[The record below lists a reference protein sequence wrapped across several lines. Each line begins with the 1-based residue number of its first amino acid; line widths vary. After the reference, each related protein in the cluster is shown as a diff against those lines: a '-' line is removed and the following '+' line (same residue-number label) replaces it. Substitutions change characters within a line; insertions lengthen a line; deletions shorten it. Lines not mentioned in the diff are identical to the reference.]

1 MKDEIDNIT
10 PDLFAQLETLPDAD
24 AEASIVAAKDIPA
37 ASGSEDARTDEN
49 EQAPPPSLPADAS
62 GEEPQDDLADYAKA
76 AYLAYAMAVSKS
88 RAIPDVR
95 DGQKP
100 VQRRILYAM
109 REMGNEWDK
118 PHKKSARI
126 VGDVIGK
133 FHPHGDSAVYE
144 AAVRMAQDFSL
155 RYPLIDGQGNFGSLD
170 GDSAA
175 AMRYTEVRLTP
186 IAQLL
191 LSELD
196 QGTVDFRQNYDGSFE
211 EPVVLPARL
220 PFLLLN
226 GASGIGVGIAT
237 EVPPHNLREVCEVA
251 ATMVESPS
259 LTETQMLDMI
269 PGPDFPGGGQ
279 ILSGPQEI
287 RNAYASGRGS
297 IAVRARYMF
306 EEMARGQWQM
316 VITEL
321 PPGASA
327 AKVLSEIETLTN
339 PQPKAGKKTI
349 DQAQAQT
356 KALLLSLLDSAR
368 DESDKEQS
376 VRIVFGPKSSRIARD
391 EFARTLL
398 AYTSLETT
406 VSFNLVQVG
415 LDGNPMQ
422 KSLFTILSEW
432 CQFRVATV
440 EKRLGHRLGKVN
452 DRAHIL
458 EGRHT
463 VFLNLDEVI
472 RIIRQSD
479 EPRAALIDRF
489 SLSERQA
496 DDILEIRLRQLSRLE
511 GIKIEQE
518 IAELTKERAKLE
530 SLLASPA
537 RMRALVAREIRED
550 TRKFG
555 DDRRTLIQPE
565 RRASLSEAAVLDEPV
580 TVILSEKGWLRQR
593 QGHGIDLSALSF
605 KEGDKLFAVVECRS
619 PDPVVLLGSDGRAYT
634 VIASQVPGGKG
645 DGVPAASVIGLQPG
659 TKIVSALAGQAE
671 DRLLLSNSGGYG
683 FVATIADML
692 SRQKGGKLLMALED
706 GELVLPPA
714 RIPPVGQESGEHY
727 VACVSSSDKLLVFA
741 LGEVKQMPK
750 GRGVILMSLDKNDS
764 LKLAGVFS
772 DTLILKGVRRG
783 RTIEEACRFEIA
795 KRARKGKPVNLKVEA
810 LGVGGV
816 PKYPSGLF
824 MA

>member
-1 MKDEIDNIT
+1 MKDEIDNNT
-10 PDLFAQLETLPDAD
+10 PDLFPHLDVTMEEPH
-24 AEASIVAAKDIPA
+24 AEL
-37 ASGSEDARTDEN
+37 
-49 EQAPPPSLPADAS
+49 PPPEPPPPTVDVLA
-62 GEEPQDDLADYAKA
+62 EEPRDDLADYAKA

-109 REMGNEWDK
+109 REMGNEPDK

-133 FHPHGDSAVYE
+133 YHPHGDSAVYE

-191 LSELD
+191 LAELD
-196 QGTVDFRQNYDGSFE
+196 QGTVDFRQNYDGSFQ

-237 EVPPHNLREVCEVA
+237 EVPPHNLREVCEA
-251 ATMVESPS
+251 AACMVESAGF
-259 LTETQMLDMI
+259 TEAQLLDMI

-279 ILSGPQEI
+279 ILSSPHEI
-287 RNAYASGRGS
+287 RNAYTTGRGT
-297 IAVRARYMF
+297 IAVRARFVF
-306 EEMARGQWQM
+306 EEMARGQWQL

-327 AKVLSEIETLTN
+327 AKVLSEIEALTN
-339 PQPKAGKKTI
+339 PQPKLGKKSI
-349 DQAQAQT
+349 DQGQT
-356 KALLLSLLDSAR
+356 QTRTLLLSLLETAR

-376 VRIVFGPKSSRIARD
+376 VRIVFGPKSSRIDRD
-391 EFARTLL
+391 EFARTLM

-422 KSLFTILSEW
+422 KSLFTILNEW
-432 CQFRVATV
+432 CQFRVRTV

-452 DRAHIL
+452 ERIHIL
-458 EGRHT
+458 EGRHI
-463 VFLNLDEVI
+463 VFLNIDEVI
-472 RIIRQSD
+472 RIIRHSD
-479 EPRAALIDRF
+479 EPKSALIERF
-489 SLSERQA
+489 ALSERQA
-496 DDILEIRLRQLSRLE
+496 EDILEIRLRQLSRLE

-518 IAELTKERAKLE
+518 IAELRKEQTKLE

-537 RMRALVAREIRED
+537 RMKSLVAREIRD
-550 TRKFG
+550 DAKKFG
-555 DDRRTLIQPE
+555 DERRTLIEPS

-580 TVILSEKGWLRQR
+580 TVILSDKGWLRQR
-593 QGHGIDLSALSF
+593 QGHGVDLAALSF
-605 KEGDKLFAVVECRS
+605 KEGDKLFAALECRS
-619 PDPVVLLGSDGRAYT
+619 PDALLLLGSDGRAYT
-634 VIASQVPGGKG
+634 QSAAQIPGGKG
-645 DGVPAASVIGLQPG
+645 DGVPAASLMGLQAG
-659 TKIVSALAGQAE
+659 TRIVAMLTGQPEEQVLLA
-671 DRLLLSNSGGYG
+671 NSGGYG
-683 FVATIADML
+683 FVTTIGDML
-692 SRQKGGKLLMALED
+692 SRQKGGKLIMTLEP
-706 GELVLPPA
+706 GEQVLPPA
-714 RIPPVGQESGEHY
+714 RIAPGGQRY
-727 VACVSSSDKLLVFA
+727 VACVSGSDRLLVYA
-741 LGEVKQMPK
+741 LNEVRAMPK
-750 GRGVILMSLDKNDS
+750 GRGVILMGLEEKDS
-764 LKLAGVFS
+764 LKLTCVFAES
-772 DTLILKGVRRG
+772 LTTKGVRRG
-783 RTIEEACRFEIA
+783 KAIEEMPRFEVA
-795 KRARKGKPVNLKVEA
+795 RRARKGVQLNMKVEA
-810 LGVGGV
+810 LSTVME
-816 PKYPSGLF
+816 KSD
-824 MA
+824 

>member
-1 MKDEIDNIT
+1 MKDEIDNNT
-10 PDLFAQLETLPDAD
+10 PDLFPHLEATVEEPHPEL
-24 AEASIVAAKDIPA
+24 
-37 ASGSEDARTDEN
+37 
-49 EQAPPPSLPADAS
+49 PPPEPPQPPVDVLA
-62 GEEPQDDLADYAKA
+62 EEPQDDLADYAKA

-109 REMGNEWDK
+109 REMGNEPDK

-133 FHPHGDSAVYE
+133 YHPHGDSAVYE

-191 LSELD
+191 LAELD
-196 QGTVDFRQNYDGSFE
+196 QGTVDFRQNYDGSFQ

-237 EVPPHNLREVCEVA
+237 EVPPHNLREVSEA
-251 ATMVESPS
+251 AACMVESPDFS
-259 LTETQMLDMI
+259 EAQLLDMV

-279 ILSGPQEI
+279 ILSSPQEI
-287 RNAYASGRGS
+287 RNAYSSGRGT
-297 IAVRARYMF
+297 IAVRARYVF
-306 EEMARGQWQM
+306 EEMARGQWQL

-327 AKVLSEIETLTN
+327 AKVLSEIEALTN
-339 PQPKAGKKTI
+339 PVPKLGKKSI
-349 DQAQAQT
+349 DQAQTQT
-356 KALLLSLLDSAR
+356 KTLLLSLLDTAR

-376 VRIVFGPKSSRIARD
+376 VRIVFGPKSSRIDRD
-391 EFARTLL
+391 EFARTLM

-432 CQFRVATV
+432 CQFRVRTV

-452 DRAHIL
+452 ERIHIL
-458 EGRHT
+458 EGRHI
-463 VFLNLDEVI
+463 VFLNIDEVI
-472 RIIRQSD
+472 RIIRHSD
-479 EPRAALIDRF
+479 EPKSALIERF
-489 SLSERQA
+489 ALSERQA
-496 DDILEIRLRQLSRLE
+496 EDILEIRLRQLSRLE

-518 IAELTKERAKLE
+518 IAELKKEQGKLE

-537 RMRALVAREIRED
+537 RMKSLVAREIRD
-550 TRKFG
+550 DARKFG
-555 DDRRTLIQPE
+555 DERRTLIEPS

-580 TVILSEKGWLRQR
+580 TIILSDKGWLRQR
-593 QGHGIDLSALSF
+593 QGHGVDLAALSF
-605 KEGDKLFAVVECRS
+605 KEGDKLFAALECRS
-619 PDPVVLLGSDGRAYT
+619 PDSLLLLGSDGRAYT
-634 VIASQVPGGKG
+634 LNAAQVPGGKG
-645 DGVPAASVIGLQPG
+645 DGVPAASLMGLQAG
-659 TKIVSALAGQAE
+659 TRIVAMLTGQPEEQVLLA
-671 DRLLLSNSGGYG
+671 NSGGYG
-683 FVATIADML
+683 FVTTIGDML
-692 SRQKGGKLLMALED
+692 SRQKGGKLIMTLEP
-706 GELVLPPA
+706 GEQVLPPA
-714 RIPPVGQESGEHY
+714 RIAPGGQHY
-727 VACVSSSDKLLVFA
+727 VACVSGSDRLLVYA
-741 LGEVKQMPK
+741 LDEVRTMPK
-750 GRGVILMSLDKNDS
+750 GRGVILMGLEEKDS
-764 LKLAGVFS
+764 LKLTAVFV
-772 DTLILKGVRRG
+772 DTLTTRGVRRG
-783 RTIEEACRFEIA
+783 KAIEEMPRFEVGR
-795 KRARKGKPVNLKVEA
+795 RARKGTQLNLKVEA
-810 LGVGGV
+810 LLASAE
-816 PKYPSGLF
+816 KTD
-824 MA
+824 

>member
-1 MKDEIDNIT
+1 MKDHIDNIT
-10 PDLFAQLETLPDAD
+10 PDLFEQLDAAPADPVDQHEPPSGPPELPA
-24 AEASIVAAKDIPA
+24 
-37 ASGSEDARTDEN
+37 T
-49 EQAPPPSLPADAS
+49 PPP
-62 GEEPQDDLADYAKA
+62 EEPDEELAAYAKA

-109 REMGNEWDK
+109 REMGNDWDK

-133 FHPHGDSAVYE
+133 YHPHGDSAVYE

-196 QGTVDFRQNYDGSFE
+196 EGTVDFRQNYDGSFQ
-211 EPVVLPARL
+211 EPMVLPARL

-237 EVPPHNLREVCEVA
+237 EVPPHNLREVCEA
-251 ATMVESPS
+251 AAVMIESPS
-259 LTETQMLDMI
+259 FSEEQVLDMI

-279 ILSGPQEI
+279 ILSSQHDI
-287 RNAYASGRGS
+287 RNAYISGRGT
-297 IAVRARYMF
+297 IAVRARYVF
-306 EEMARGQWQM
+306 EEMARGQWQL

-339 PQPKAGKKTI
+339 PQPKVGKKTI
-349 DQAQAQT
+349 DQGQT
-356 KALLLSLLDSAR
+356 QTRTLLLSLLETAR

-376 VRIVFGPKSSRIARD
+376 VRIVFGPKSSRIDRD
-391 EFARTLL
+391 EFARTLM

-406 VSFNLVQVG
+406 VSFNLVEVG
-415 LDGNPMQ
+415 LDGRPTQ

-432 CQFRVATV
+432 CQFRLATV
-440 EKRLGHRLGKVN
+440 QRRLQHRLGKVN
-452 DRAHIL
+452 ERVHIL

-472 RIIRQSD
+472 RIIRNSD
-479 EPRAALIDRF
+479 EPKAALMERF
-489 SLSERQA
+489 ALSERQA

-518 IAELTKERAKLE
+518 IAELLKERAKLE
-530 SLLASPA
+530 GLLASPA
-537 RMRALVAREIRED
+537 RMRTLVAREIRDEIK
-550 TRKFG
+550 KFG

-580 TVILSEKGWLRQR
+580 TIILSDKGWLRQR
-593 QGHGIDLSALSF
+593 QGHGVDLAALSF
-605 KEGDKLFAVVECRS
+605 KEGDKLFAAIECRS
-619 PDPVVLLGSDGRAYT
+619 PDPLILLGSDGRSYT
-634 VIASQVPGGKG
+634 VSASQIPGGKG
-645 DGVPAASVIGLQPG
+645 DGVPTGSLVGLAPG
-659 TKIVSALAGQAE
+659 TKIICLMTGQPE
-671 DRLLLSNSGGYG
+671 DRVLLANSGGYG
-683 FVATIADML
+683 FVATIADMIT
-692 SRQKGGKLLMALED
+692 RQKAGKLLMTLEP
-706 GELVLPPA
+706 GESVLPPA
-714 RIPPVGQESGEHY
+714 RLPQGGRY
-727 VACVSSSDKLLVFA
+727 VACVSSADKLLVFPLA
-741 LGEVKQMPK
+741 ELKEMAK
-750 GRGVILMSLDKNDS
+750 GRGVILMGLGDKET
-764 LKLAGVFS
+764 LKLTCVFT
-772 DTLILKGVRRG
+772 DTLTMRGVRRG
-783 RTIEEACRFEIA
+783 RTIEEAPPFEVA
-795 KRARKGKPVNLKVEA
+795 KRARKGGAVNLKVEA
-810 LGVGGV
+810 LSVAGA
-816 PKYPSGLF
+816 K
-824 MA
+824 

>member
-1 MKDEIDNIT
+1 MKDHIDNIT
-10 PDLFAQLETLPDAD
+10 PDLFEQLDAAPADPVDQQEPPSVPPELPA
-24 AEASIVAAKDIPA
+24 
-37 ASGSEDARTDEN
+37 
-49 EQAPPPSLPADAS
+49 APPPDEPD
-62 GEEPQDDLADYAKA
+62 EELAAYAKA

-109 REMGNEWDK
+109 REMGNDWDK

-133 FHPHGDSAVYE
+133 YHPHGDSAVYE

-196 QGTVDFRQNYDGSFE
+196 EGTVDFRQNYDGSFQ
-211 EPVVLPARL
+211 EPMVLPARL

-237 EVPPHNLREVCEVA
+237 EVPPHNLREVCEA
-251 ATMVESPS
+251 AAVMIESPS
-259 LTETQMLDMI
+259 FSEEQVLDMI

-279 ILSGPQEI
+279 ILSSPHDI
-287 RNAYASGRGS
+287 RNAYTSGRGT
-297 IAVRARYMF
+297 IAVRARYVF
-306 EEMARGQWQM
+306 EEMARGQWQL

-339 PQPKAGKKTI
+339 PQPKVGKKTI
-349 DQAQAQT
+349 DQGQT
-356 KALLLSLLDSAR
+356 QTRTLLLSLLETAR

-376 VRIVFGPKSSRIARD
+376 VRIVFGPKSSRIDRD
-391 EFARTLL
+391 EFARTLM

-406 VSFNLVQVG
+406 VSFNLVEVG
-415 LDGNPMQ
+415 LDGRPTQ

-432 CQFRVATV
+432 CQFRLATV
-440 EKRLGHRLGKVN
+440 QRRLQHRLGKVN
-452 DRAHIL
+452 ERVHIL

-472 RIIRQSD
+472 RIIRNSD
-479 EPRAALIDRF
+479 EPKAALMERF
-489 SLSERQA
+489 ALSERQA

-518 IAELTKERAKLE
+518 IAELLKERAKLE
-530 SLLASPA
+530 GLLASPA
-537 RMRALVAREIRED
+537 RMRTLVAREIRDEI
-550 TRKFG
+550 RKFG

-565 RRASLSEAAVLDEPV
+565 KRASLSEAAVLDEPV
-580 TVILSEKGWLRQR
+580 TIILSDKGWLRQR
-593 QGHGIDLSALSF
+593 QGHGVDLAALSF
-605 KEGDKLFAVVECRS
+605 KEGDKLFAAIECRS
-619 PDPVVLLGSDGRAYT
+619 PDPLILLGSDGRSYT
-634 VIASQVPGGKG
+634 VSASQIPGGKG
-645 DGVPAASVIGLQPG
+645 DGVPTGSLVGLPAG
-659 TKIVSALAGQAE
+659 TKIICLMTGQPE
-671 DRLLLSNSGGYG
+671 DRVLLANSGGYG
-683 FVATIADML
+683 FVATIADMIT
-692 SRQKGGKLLMALED
+692 RQKAGKLLMTLEA
-706 GELVLPPA
+706 GESVLPPA
-714 RIPPVGQESGEHY
+714 RLPQGARY
-727 VACVSSSDKLLVFA
+727 VACVSSADKLLVFPLA
-741 LGEVKQMPK
+741 ELKEMAK
-750 GRGVILMSLDKNDS
+750 GRGVILMGLGDRET
-764 LKLAGVFS
+764 LKLTCVFT
-772 DTLILKGVRRG
+772 DTLTVKGVRRG
-783 RTIEEACRFEIA
+783 RTIEEAPPFEVA
-795 KRARKGKPVNLKVEA
+795 KRARKGSAVNLKVEA
-810 LGVGGV
+810 LSAAGG
-816 PKYPSGLF
+816 K
-824 MA
+824 

>member
-1 MKDEIDNIT
+1 MKDHIDNIT
-10 PDLFAQLETLPDAD
+10 PDLFEQLEAAPADPVDQQVPPSGPPELPA
-24 AEASIVAAKDIPA
+24 
-37 ASGSEDARTDEN
+37 
-49 EQAPPPSLPADAS
+49 APPPDEPD
-62 GEEPQDDLADYAKA
+62 EELAAYAKA

-109 REMGNEWDK
+109 REMGNDWDK

-133 FHPHGDSAVYE
+133 YHPHGDSAVYE

-196 QGTVDFRQNYDGSFE
+196 QGTVDFRQNYDGSFQ
-211 EPVVLPARL
+211 EPMVLPARL

-237 EVPPHNLREVCEVA
+237 EVPPHNLREVCEA
-251 ATMVESPS
+251 AAVMIESPS
-259 LTETQMLDMI
+259 FSEEQVLDMI

-279 ILSGPQEI
+279 ILSSRHDI
-287 RNAYASGRGS
+287 RNAYISGRGT
-297 IAVRARYMF
+297 IAVRARYVF
-306 EEMARGQWQM
+306 EEMARGQWQL

-339 PQPKAGKKTI
+339 PQPKVGKKTI
-349 DQAQAQT
+349 DQGQT
-356 KALLLSLLDSAR
+356 QTRTLLLSLLETAR

-376 VRIVFGPKSSRIARD
+376 VRIVFGPKSSRIDRD
-391 EFARTLL
+391 EFARTLM

-406 VSFNLVQVG
+406 VSFNLVEVG
-415 LDGNPMQ
+415 LDGRPTQ

-432 CQFRVATV
+432 CQFRLATV
-440 EKRLGHRLGKVN
+440 QRRLQHRLGKVN
-452 DRAHIL
+452 ERVHIL

-472 RIIRQSD
+472 RIIRNSD
-479 EPRAALIDRF
+479 EPKAALMERF
-489 SLSERQA
+489 ALSERQA

-518 IAELTKERAKLE
+518 IAELLKERAKLE
-530 SLLASPA
+530 GLLASPA
-537 RMRALVAREIRED
+537 RMRTLVAREIRDEIK
-550 TRKFG
+550 KFG

-580 TVILSEKGWLRQR
+580 TIILSDKGWLRQR
-593 QGHGIDLSALSF
+593 QGHGVDLAALSF
-605 KEGDKLFAVVECRS
+605 KEGDKLFAAIECRS
-619 PDPVVLLGSDGRAYT
+619 PDPLILLGSDGRTYT
-634 VIASQVPGGKG
+634 VSASQIPGGKG
-645 DGVPAASVIGLQPG
+645 DGVPTGSLVGMAAG
-659 TKIVSALAGQAE
+659 TKIVCLMTGQPE
-671 DRLLLSNSGGYG
+671 DRVLLANSGGYG
-683 FVATIADML
+683 FVASIADMIT
-692 SRQKGGKLLMALED
+692 RQKAGKLLMTLEP
-706 GELVLPPA
+706 GEHVLAPA
-714 RIPPVGQESGEHY
+714 RIAQGGAQRY
-727 VACVSSSDKLLVFA
+727 VACVSSADKLLVFPLA
-741 LGEVKQMPK
+741 ELKEMAK
-750 GRGVILMSLDKNDS
+750 GRGVILMGLGDKEA
-764 LKLAGVFS
+764 LKFTCVFT
-772 DTLILKGVRRG
+772 DTLTMRGVRRG
-783 RTIEEACRFEIA
+783 RTVEEAPPFEVA
-795 KRARKGKPVNLKVEA
+795 KRARKGNAVNLKVEA
-810 LGVGGV
+810 LSAVGG
-816 PKYPSGLF
+816 K
-824 MA
+824 